1 VLSLIR
7 VLITIERVVSL
18 ILDEL
23 AKQKNEQLRD
33 AITETTK
40 ARTKEE
46 KLEAL
51 RKLKD
56 AYHGR

>member
-1 VLSLIR
+1 MLSLIR

>member
-7 VLITIERVVSL
+7 ILITIERLVSL

-33 AITETTK
+33 AIAETAK

-51 RKLKD
+51 RKLKS
-56 AYHGR
+56 AYNGK

>member
-1 VLSLIR
+1 
-7 VLITIERVVSL
+7 VSL

-33 AITETTK
+33 AIAETAK

-51 RKLKD
+51 RKLKS
-56 AYHGR
+56 AYNGK